1 MLEIFMAIVPESEL
15 FVTTSGPECNSLLH
29 LAVQSQNL
37 DAVFFL
43 LRRPVN
49 RRSKNLNG
57 QTAAHIASQLGNTR
71 VLRQLLESDKWLLD
85 ETTPDGFTPL
95 HEAARYNN
103 VEALRFLLFE
113 GANPEAKTLTGF
125 TPLLIGT
132 SFGASSAVQELLIQG
147 VDFMTVDDDKVN
159 VLQHAVG
166 HSKTL
171 NILLKCIKNIG
182 DLRALISSVDKR
194 KATALHYAA
203 QFGNK
208 SDVFLLTEKGAN
220 QAAGDENGATPLHLA
235 SGRGNLPIVEQLCS
249 TAPRTIHAVDL
260 CGRTPLHIA
269 CLYGKTKVAGYLTE
283 NGATLVQDRDGRTAF
298 HCAAW
303 HGSIDCLKVLLA
315 SFPSDLNIVDVEKAT
330 ALHLAVAA
338 DHPDVTE
345 FLLDNSASVTNNDI
359 GQNCLD
365 VAINKCL
372 ESCAYT
378 IVNHERYIH

>member
-1 MLEIFMAIVPESEL
+1 M
-15 FVTTSGPECNSLLH
+15 SLD
-29 LAVQSQNL
+29 S
-37 DAVFFL
+37 
-43 LRRPVN
+43 
-49 RRSKNLNG
+49 
-57 QTAAHIASQLGNTR
+57 IALPPCFR
-71 VLRQLLESDKWLLD
+71 
-85 ETTPDGFTPL
+85 
-95 HEAARYNN
+95 AARYNN